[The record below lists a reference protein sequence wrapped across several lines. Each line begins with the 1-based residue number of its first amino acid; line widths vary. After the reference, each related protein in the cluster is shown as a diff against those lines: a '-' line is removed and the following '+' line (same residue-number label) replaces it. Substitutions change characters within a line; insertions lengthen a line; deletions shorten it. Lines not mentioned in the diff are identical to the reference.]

1 MREVA
6 VIDYQVLFN
15 ISVAIVGF
23 LGGWVLNNIAG
34 SINRLDEDVRN
45 MPHHYVSRE
54 DYKSDIGEIKGMLGK
69 IFDKLDGK
77 ADK

>member
-34 SINRLDEDVRN
+34 SINRLDADVRN
-45 MPHHYVSRE
+45 MPHNYVNRE
-54 DYKSDIGEIKGMLGK
+54 DYRNDISEVKGMLSK

>member
-1 MREVA
+1 M
-6 VIDYQVLFN
+6 DYQVLFN
-15 ISVAIVGF
+15 IAIGVAAF
-23 LGGWVLNNIAG
+23 LGGWVVNNISGA
-34 SINRLDEDVRN
+34 INRLDEDVRN

-54 DYKSDIGEIKGMLGK
+54 DYRSDIRDIKDILGK